1 MDLNKLNNLANAK
14 KTEAEKQKEKERL
27 EQLKKE
33 KEKKDTIDK
42 IQSFFDGTYNSKVIS
57 YIKNISD
64 EQLQE
69 QIENLISKD
78 YDSDKYTLDISIN
91 FNFIEFEYGEN
102 IIDEDLIDE
111 NRNIYNKEMN
121 TKLTRKQFIQEAI
134 YDRCIN
140 EYWYN
145 YYDFTYD
152 DILIKIN
159 NKNINKFNKTRNIR
173 LIKNNTFTSQ
183 IDSERNKINLIA
195 SIEKRI
201 LSSNP
206 SLKNNIRK
214 IPLNLSSSNKKNS
227 FNNSIN
233 PSFKN
238 SLIRNALSESNFD
251 FNLDYIK
258 KLWRNES
265 NERLKSDKKF
275 STKFSVDGKNY
286 DYSNLMSLRHIKLK
300 TKIAK
305 YPAFSLTKNVI
316 IFKKDSQFPSLLF
329 PKSKKKK
336 F

>member
-159 NKNINKFNKTRNIR
+159 NKNINKSKCDYVRLDIYNDQDKNIINNIINNFKVISEKEEKGEYAYETYYTKYYIGKLPNIQEVEDELKTRLEDFGFKIID
-173 LIKNNTFTSQ
+173 IKNNEQ
-183 IDSERNKINLIA
+183 LQNYDKCY
-195 SIEKRI
+195 
-201 LSSNP
+201 
-206 SLKNNIRK
+206 
-214 IPLNLSSSNKKNS
+214 S
-227 FNNSIN
+227 FN
-233 PSFKN
+233 FK
-238 SLIRNALSESNFD
+238 
-251 FNLDYIK
+251 
-258 KLWRNES
+258 
-265 NERLKSDKKF
+265 
-275 STKFSVDGKNY
+275 
-286 DYSNLMSLRHIKLK
+286 
-300 TKIAK
+300 
-305 YPAFSLTKNVI
+305 VI
-316 IFKKDSQFPSLLF
+316 IKNPTKE
-329 PKSKKKK
+329 
-336 F
+336 